1 MVIVSIWTSQVE
13 SETWLLSV
21 FGPLTSETWLLSVF
35 GPLQS
40 ETWLLSVFGP
50 LKSRVR
56 RGYCQY

>member
-21 FGPLTSETWLLSVF
+21 LRPLLSKMWLLSVLR
-35 GPLQS
+35 PLTS